1 MFERKK
7 RAAVRATDPGIFSCT
22 VEASVMTDT
31 GPRRQSNEDCG
42 KVVRPLD
49 PEQLAKKGVLAI
61 VADGMGGHEGGEV
74 ASQMAVQTVSEVY
87 SASRVEPQAALV
99 QAFQGA
105 NREIYQLSRRRNEL
119 AGMGTTCTAVA
130 VVNGIAYASHIGD
143 SRAYLVRG
151 GQIYRMTEDHSAT
164 MALVKQG
171 LISLNE
177 AREHE
182 DRNVILRAMGT
193 HEEVEVSTWD
203 APFTVRPGDRLV
215 LCSDGLHDTLTD
227 AEICAIAASSEPGE
241 ACSRMLNLA
250 LERMCTDNV
259 TVAVLGIYQHVDQH
273 VQSNGA
279 GLKVTREVES
289 L

>member
-7 RAAVRATDPGIFSCT
+7 RAVRATDPGIFNCT
-22 VEASVMTDT
+22 VEGSVITDT

-42 KVVRPLD
+42 KVVRPEN
-49 PEQLAKKGVLAI
+49 PEQLARKGVLAI

-74 ASQMAVQTVSEVY
+74 ASHMAVETVSEVY
-87 SASRVEPQAALV
+87 SSSRVEPQSALV
-99 QAFQGA
+99 QAFQAA
-105 NREIYQLSRRRNEL
+105 NREIYQLSRRRSQL

-130 VVNGIAYASHIGD
+130 VVNGIAYSAHIGD

-171 LISLNE
+171 LISMNE

-182 DRNVILRAMGT
+182 ERNVILRAMGT
-193 HEEVEVSTWD
+193 HEEVEVATWD
-203 APFTVRPGDRLV
+203 SPFTVWPGDRLV
-215 LCSDGLHDTLTD
+215 LCSDGLHDIVTD
-227 AEICAIAASSEPGE
+227 PEICVIAGSADPGE

-259 TVAVLGIYQHVDQH
+259 TVAVLGVYQRVE
-273 VQSNGA
+273 SNGA
-279 GLKVTREVES
+279 GIKATREVA

>member
-7 RAAVRATDPGIFSCT
+7 RVAVRATNPGIFNCI

-42 KVVRPLD
+42 KVVRPED
-49 PEQLAKKGVLAI
+49 PQQLARKGVLAI

-74 ASQMAVQTVSEVY
+74 ASHLAVQTVIEAY
-87 SASRVEPQAALV
+87 SASRNEPQAALV
-99 QAFQGA
+99 DAFQAA
-105 NREIYQLSRRRNEL
+105 NREIYELSRRRSQL
-119 AGMGTTCTAVA
+119 TGMGTTCTAVA
-130 VVNGIAYASHIGD
+130 VVNGIAYSAHIGD

-171 LISLNE
+171 LISMSE

-182 DRNVILRAMGT
+182 ERNVILRAMGT
-193 HEEVEVSTWD
+193 HQEVEVATWD
-203 APFTVRPGDRLV
+203 APFTVWPGDRWI
-215 LCSDGLHDTLTD
+215 LCSDGLHDTVTD
-227 AEICAIAASSEPGE
+227 PEICSISWSVQPGE

-259 TVAVLGIYQHVDQH
+259 TVAVLGIYQHG
-273 VQSNGA
+273 QSNGA

-289 L
+289 I

>member
-7 RAAVRATDPGIFSCT
+7 RAAVRATDPGIFHCV
-22 VEASVMTDT
+22 VEASVITDT

-42 KVVRPLD
+42 KVVRSEN
-49 PEQLAKKGVLAI
+49 PEKLARKGVLAI

-74 ASQMAVQTVSEVY
+74 ASHLAVQTVSEAY
-87 SASRVEPQAALV
+87 STSLAQPQAALV
-99 QAFQGA
+99 DAFHAA
-105 NREIYQLSRRRNEL
+105 NREIYQLSRRRTQL

-130 VVNGIAYASHIGD
+130 VVNGIAYSAHIGD

-171 LISLNE
+171 LISMSE

-193 HEEVEVSTWD
+193 HQEVEVSTWD
-203 APFTVRPGDRLV
+203 APFTVWPGDRLI

-227 AEICAIAASSEPGE
+227 LEICSIAGSAEPGE
-241 ACSRMLNLA
+241 ACSLMLNLA

-259 TVAVLGIYQHVDQH
+259 TVAVLGIYQR

-289 L
+289 I

>member
-7 RAAVRATDPGIFSCT
+7 RAAVRATNPGIFNCM
-22 VEASVMTDT
+22 VEASVISDT

-42 KVVRPLD
+42 KVVRPED
-49 PEQLAKKGVLAI
+49 PQQLARKGVLAI

-74 ASQMAVQTVSEVY
+74 ASHMAVHSVTEAY
-87 SASRVEPQAALV
+87 SASGAQPQAALV
-99 QAFQGA
+99 QAFQAA

-119 AGMGTTCTAVA
+119 AGMGTTCTAV
-130 VVNGIAYASHIGD
+130 VVVGGIAYSAHIGD

-182 DRNVILRAMGT
+182 ERNVILRAMGT

-203 APFTVRPGDRLV
+203 APFTVWPGDRLI

-227 AEICAIAASSEPGE
+227 PEICSIAGSAEPGE

-259 TVAVLGIYQHVDQH
+259 TVAVLGIHQRG
-273 VQSNGA
+273 QSNGA
-279 GLKVTREVES
+279 GLRATREVES
-289 L
+289 I